1 MTQQQQQTYQA
12 DQEDI
17 HNQQNQ
23 RARPGR
29 FDIFLHAI
37 KTFKLIGGLLTDR
50 RIPFLRKIVFLG
62 AIVFLLLI
70 LVFPDVFNEF
80 FLSTVFPLV
89 GTVLGVPIDAGFDWI
104 AFSFVIV
111 SLLRIF
117 PADIMAEHYK
127 QVFQ

>member
-1 MTQQQQQTYQA
+1 MTQQQQQSYQA
-12 DQEDI
+12 YQEDI
-17 HNQQNQ
+17 SNQQNQ
-23 RARPGR
+23 RTRPRR

-37 KTFKLIGGLLTDR
+37 KTFKLIGSLLADR
-50 RIPFLRKIVFLG
+50 RVPFLRKIVFLG
-62 AIVFLLLI
+62 AIAFLLLI
-70 LVFPDVFNEF
+70 LLFPDVFNEL
-80 FLSTVFPLV
+80 FLSTIFPLV

-117 PADIMAEHYK
+117 PAEIMAEHYR